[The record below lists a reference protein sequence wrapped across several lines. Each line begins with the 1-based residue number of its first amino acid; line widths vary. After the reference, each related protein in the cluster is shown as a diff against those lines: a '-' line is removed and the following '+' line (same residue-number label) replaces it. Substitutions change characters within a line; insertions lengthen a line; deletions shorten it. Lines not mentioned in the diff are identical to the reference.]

1 MVTSVPE
8 APRSQKRSLMRPD
21 EKFLTCRNDFTIPV
35 DKNGL
40 VIYFSVNKTPFFF
53 NGHTGIFS
61 DSLPEHAQEALG
73 ILSRP
78 RAEQIGLF
86 TSLKEKYGETCH
98 EFLQEIWHFQNGTH
112 PGLKTEPRMSAFTQ
126 KMNPHIFNV
135 YLSQS
140 CNMACRYCFNQG
152 GTFGATSSIM
162 SIETAEDTLA
172 FLTEIVRSGG
182 HEKISVNL
190 FGGEPLLAP
199 KAAYVLARGLQD
211 LNNQDLK
218 TKIHLLLSTN
228 GTIYNREIFDVF
240 AEQPGISTV
249 VISLDAFKEIHDRNR
264 LFANPGQGSSYDVVH
279 ANLKRMM
286 RERIPYSATCI
297 VPHPY
302 DFVSA
307 SQKLHELG
315 VGCTEVKELNHH
327 IYGHKALPD
336 VFNRDFQ
343 RWRENY
349 IAYCDYYL
357 TYLQTR
363 DPIEHVDR
371 QAIIRD
377 YAHKLGPNGQGRSNL
392 ACGAAD
398 IKIGI
403 SAQGTLFPC
412 EAFIEHEQFTLGD
425 VRRGFDE
432 EKFNRIET
440 MLLQD
445 GQHRLDDD
453 SCKECFAKLI
463 CGGGCY
469 AENFDRYGDFRPSRG
484 AFCEFTRETVKINLY
499 YISEMKKRNPENFS
513 KLTGTANAEQGM

>member
-1 MVTSVPE
+1 M
-8 APRSQKRSLMRPD
+8 KPD
-21 EKFLTCRNDFTIPV
+21 EKLLRCGNDITILV
-35 DKNGL
+35 DKKGL
-40 VIYFSVNKTPFFF
+40 VIYFSVNNIPFFF

-61 DSLPEHAQEALG
+61 DSLPDYAREALS

-78 RAEQIGLF
+78 QAEQLGLF
-86 TSLKEKYGETCH
+86 IALKEKYGETCH
-98 EFLQEIWHFQNGTH
+98 EFLQEIWYFQNGTQL
-112 PGLKTEPRMSAFTQ
+112 GLKTNERMSTFTQ

-152 GTFGATSSIM
+152 GTFGADSSVM
-162 SIETAEDTLA
+162 SVETAQDTLA
-172 FLTEIVRSGG
+172 FLTKIVRSGG

-211 LNNQDLK
+211 LNNQHVN
-218 TKIHLLLSTN
+218 TRVHLLLSTN
-228 GTIYNREIFDVF
+228 GTIYNKEIFDIF

-249 VISLDAFKEIHDRNR
+249 AISLDAFKETHDKNR
-264 LFANPGQGSSYDVVH
+264 LFANPKQGSSYDAVH
-279 ANLKRMM
+279 ANLKQMIQ
-286 RERIPYSATCI
+286 ERIPYSVTCI

-302 DFVSA
+302 NFVSA

-327 IYGHKALPD
+327 IYGKKALPD

-343 RWRENY
+343 CWRENY

-357 TYLQTR
+357 TYLETN

-371 QAIIRD
+371 HALIRD
-377 YAHKLGPNGQGRSNL
+377 YAHKLGHNRQARSNL

-403 SAQGTLFPC
+403 SSQGALFPC
-412 EAFIEHEQFTLGD
+412 ESFIEREQFTLGD
-425 VRRGFDE
+425 VRSGFNE

-440 MLLQD
+440 MLLQN

-469 AENFDRYGDFRPSRG
+469 AESFDQYGDLRPRQG
-484 AFCEFTRETVKINLY
+484 VFCEFTREAVKIDLY
-499 YISEMKKRNPENFS
+499 FISQMKQRNPEMFS
-513 KLTGTANAEQGM
+513 KLTGTAYATD